1 MSNANDWFVV
11 VFKSKSFDAAKTL
24 VDFYRF
30 VDSQKGVQS
39 LHFLVADRI
48 DDDVV
53 FSFRVLAESK
63 LKEIVKAKSAT
74 KLGNLMGAD
83 KFSVDQLAKSDLRQY
98 MSWFPEKKLAQLGV
112 TQFTIYVDLLKSMS
126 TLVVDA
132 IEKNYFA
139 SNERVD
145 LARIFALMLGCTE
158 YGLLRPTG
166 MEVGYYDRLE
176 DKYCSY
182 LRENFPQPNEDKKQN
197 TDSAQLKDC

>member
-1 MSNANDWFVV
+1 MSNVSDWFVV
-11 VFKSKSFDAAKTL
+11 VFKSKSIDAAKTL

-48 DDDVV
+48 DDEVV

-63 LKEIVKAKSAT
+63 LKETVKAKSSA
-74 KLGNLMGAD
+74 KLGSLIGAD
-83 KFSVDQLAKSDLRQY
+83 KFAIDQSVKSDLRQY
-98 MSWFPEKKLAQLGV
+98 MSWFPEKKLAQLGLA
-112 TQFTIYVDLLKSMS
+112 QFTVYVDLLKSMS
-126 TLVVDA
+126 SLVVDS

-145 LARIFALMLGCTE
+145 LTHIFTLMLGCTE

-182 LRENFPQPNEDKKQN
+182 LREDFPQPNVNKKQN
-197 TDSAQLKDC
+197 TA

>member
-1 MSNANDWFVV
+1 MSNVNDWFVV
-11 VFKSKSFDAAKTL
+11 VFKCKSVDAAKTL

-48 DDDVV
+48 DYEVV
-53 FSFRVLAESK
+53 FSFRVLVESK
-63 LKEIVKAKSAT
+63 LKETVKSKSSA
-74 KLGNLMGAD
+74 KLGSLIGAD
-83 KFSVDQLAKSDLRQY
+83 KFAVDQSVKSDLRQY
-98 MSWFPEKKLAQLGV
+98 MSRFPEKKLAQLGV
-112 TQFTIYVDLLKSMS
+112 TQFTIHVDLLKSMS

-145 LARIFALMLGCTE
+145 LARIFGLMLGCTE

-182 LRENFPQPNEDKKQN
+182 LRENFPQTTEDKKQI
-197 TDSAQLKDC
+197 TS